1 MACCKGWYASAL
13 ASSSNPHIL
22 VKSCGLTKSFSALR
36 AAALT
41 LASALSVSART
52 VPRLT
57 VALRLASSSMPAI
70 FPAGLASL
78 TALATSLLILP
89 LNEAKAACAKA
100 TYWVSFFFSREAIT
114 GIEEA
119 SPMLRNAL
127 TDASTMSKLL
137 LFLTKLCRMFIV
149 GLSHLAS
156 EFFTKLRF
164 SALLSA
170 SAARKL
176 MISACT
182 SGFALSIVF
191 TKLL

>member
-1 MACCKGWYASAL
+1 MACCRGCDASAP
-13 ASSSNPHIL
+13 ASSSSPHIL
-22 VKSCGLTKSFSALR
+22 VKSCGLTRSFRALR

-52 VPRLT
+52 VPKLT
-57 VALRLASSSMPAI
+57 VALRPANSSIPAI
-70 FPAGLASL
+70 LPAGLASP

-89 LNEAKAACAKA
+89 LNEARAACAKA
-100 TYWVSFFFSREAIT
+100 TYWVSFFFSREAMT
-114 GIEEA
+114 GMEEA
-119 SPMLRNAL
+119 SAMLRKAL
-127 TDASTMSKLL
+127 TDASTISKLP

-156 EFFTKLRF
+156 EFFTRLRF

-191 TKLL
+191 TRVL